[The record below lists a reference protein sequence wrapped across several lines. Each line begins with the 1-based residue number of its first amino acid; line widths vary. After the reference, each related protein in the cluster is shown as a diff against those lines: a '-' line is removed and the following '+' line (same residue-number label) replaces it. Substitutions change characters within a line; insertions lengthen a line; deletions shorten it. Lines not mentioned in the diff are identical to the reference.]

1 METKTKFNIG
11 ERIYGFNNE
20 HKLVE
25 FEIARI
31 FVVIDGDGVMVM
43 YYPSDGQGG
52 CDCYKSHK
60 ETYCFKSKE
69 EALDYVSGK

>member
-31 FVVIDGDGVMVM
+31 FVVIDGDGVMVINLSLM
-43 YYPSDGQGG
+43 I
-52 CDCYKSHK
+52 K
-60 ETYCFKSKE
+60 FK
-69 EALDYVSGK
+69 DYGNKDKVQHRRENLWI